1 MGLKE
6 VQIKL
11 DNSNNTYY
19 AGQTVNG
26 NVVFE
31 FDSPKKVRGEYFMQI
46 LKSENFHAKFCLC
59 VAESENRVGFS
70 LILILTGSGGI
81 FPMTQFNCPVESSDL
96 LAN

>member
-26 NVVFE
+26 VVVFE
-31 FDSPKKVRGEYFMQI
+31 FDSPKKVRGRCENCVLYVKFSSGISYAIFLMQ
-46 LKSENFHAKFCLC
+46 LLLVCD
-59 VAESENRVGFS
+59 RVGVRGVS
-70 LILILTGSGGI
+70 
-81 FPMTQFNCPVESSDL
+81 
-96 LAN
+96 